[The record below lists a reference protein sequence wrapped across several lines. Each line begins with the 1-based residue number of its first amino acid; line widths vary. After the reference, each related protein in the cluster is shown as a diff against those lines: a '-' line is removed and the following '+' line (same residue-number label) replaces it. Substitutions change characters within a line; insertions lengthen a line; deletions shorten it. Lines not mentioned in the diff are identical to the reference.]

1 MVMDLKS
8 VMPVAGVFTQASH
21 TWPSNWLTMF
31 TVEHS
36 NDGITYTQLPQVFE
50 GKKSKVDWNSTCD
63 GHGRVLFNR
72 VIYARFVKIV
82 VKSVPTRCPHGRPP
96 ARPRC
101 CWQLAG

>member
-1 MVMDLKS
+1 MDLKS
-8 VMPVAGVFTQASH
+8 VTPVTGVFTQASKY
-21 TWPSNWLTMF
+21 LTSSWVTKF